1 MRSLES
7 RVAWAR
13 DRVKQAF
20 SGRRPVQEVQAAVET
35 SIESVVRAAAERAAE
50 RAAAAWRDE
59 PAGRALREGA
69 PGLDVASPGLGPE
82 LQREVREWQGAVFDL
97 VRREGADRR
106 STARLASLGVNGAGL
121 TVMLGVFLQ
130 TGGLTGAEVVIAGGT
145 SAVGQKVLEAI
156 FGDQAVRTLAA
167 RARDDLLA
175 RVRRLLDREA
185 SRFEAVLAPAVAT
198 PDALASLLEA
208 RAALVRARA

>member
-1 MRSLES
+1 
-7 RVAWAR
+7 
-13 DRVKQAF
+13 
-20 SGRRPVQEVQAAVET
+20 
-35 SIESVVRAAAERAAE
+35 
-50 RAAAAWRDE
+50 
-59 PAGRALREGA
+59 
-69 PGLDVASPGLGPE
+69 
-82 LQREVREWQGAVFDL
+82 VREWQGAVFDL